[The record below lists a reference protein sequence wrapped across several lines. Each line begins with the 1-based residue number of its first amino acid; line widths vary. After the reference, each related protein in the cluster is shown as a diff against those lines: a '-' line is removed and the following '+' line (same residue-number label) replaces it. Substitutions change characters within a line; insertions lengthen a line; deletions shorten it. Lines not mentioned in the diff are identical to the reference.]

1 MLVMMSIT
9 AATFVIY
16 FVFARLFGDPLDDI
30 ARRQASAQIFLVEQ
44 YVDQAPRRMA
54 GPPEQGARS
63 FRNPFRPDPARPGR
77 NALPGRLH
85 AALER
90 GTLVLDPAHKAFYR
104 RVDLS
109 GERYIGSEAEVIR
122 ADHLPIDL
130 GQALLMEVVRYVV
143 VALALLVPIALWSRA
158 LASLADLSRVADEFG
173 AGQLSARARLK
184 PSDAVYPLAERINA
198 MAGRIQGLWIRKRT
212 CCIRSRTNCAR
223 RSRAWNSRWNC
234 WAKAPHRRIRP

>member
-1 MLVMMSIT
+1 
-9 AATFVIY
+9 
-16 FVFARLFGDPLDDI
+16 
-30 ARRQASAQIFLVEQ
+30 
-44 YVDQAPRRMA
+44 MA
-54 GPPEQGARS
+54 GAPEQGARS
-63 FRNPFRPDPARPGR
+63 LRTHFDLIPLDQAR

-143 VALALLVPIALWSRA
+143 VALALLVPIALWSRTHWQA
-158 LASLADLSRVADEFG
+158 LQTLSRVADEFG
-173 AGQLSARARLK
+173 AGQLSARARTETGRSGL
-184 PSDAVYPLAERINA
+184 P
-198 MAGRIQGLWIRKRT
+198 AGRAHQRDGRRIQGCWNRRRT

-234 WAKAPHRRIRP
+234 WASASTTRPCQETHRGDGRRPGRTRGTG